1 MIFEVKRHSIKREER
16 IRLQNAKLLSTAS
29 MTSSGVPPNTGPQ
42 TITAQEAIEMACQNV
57 EKMFHDNSQ
66 FASLAEKLP
75 LGKKLEQYSTCF
87 RKFFE
92 QLYTANDL
100 VWLTKGAPYH
110 LLHVLAKLSQ
120 KFAESPT
127 TVSSNER

>member
-1 MIFEVKRHSIKREER
+1 MI
-16 IRLQNAKLLSTAS
+16 
-29 MTSSGVPPNTGPQ
+29 
-42 TITAQEAIEMACQNV
+42 
-57 EKMFHDNSQ
+57 HDNSQ
-66 FASLAEKLP
+66 FASLAENLR

-92 QLYTANDL
+92 ELYTANDL
-100 VWLTKGAPYH
+100 VWLTKGDPYH